1 MLISR
6 ADLFHLMGV
15 SNPPFPT
22 ALSLE
27 SADGARRAVFRWE
40 GDEFSAEIS
49 ETIPGESGVTILT
62 IEGTYDE
69 PSKTFDLEAQ
79 DFRDEASDPR
89 DLQAVAHAF
98 KFLTGGMSP
107 VV

>member
-6 ADLFHLMGV
+6 SDLFHLMGV
-15 SNPPFPT
+15 NNPPFPS

-27 SADGARRAVFRWE
+27 SSDGSRRAVFRWE

-49 ETIPGESGVTILT
+49 ESVPGESGVTILT

-69 PSKTFDLEAQ
+69 VSTNFDLEAH

-107 VV
+107 VA